1 MKKVICAGLIVFAFA
16 AEAKEPVSIGDGKY
30 MLRGR
35 AMTLFTT
42 SAKIVENLMEDAEEF
57 CQSEFGKEAV
67 LTSSRGEE
75 AKMGFGGNPTGSI
88 EFRCGPSVTSQ
99 STVSDSLDELLKL
112 KTLLDSGAI
121 TQEEYDELKREILE
135 Q

>member
-1 MKKVICAGLIVFAFA
+1 PKGTGMKKVICVALLMFAFA
-16 AEAKEPVSIGDGKY
+16 AEAKEPTAIGDGKY

-57 CQSEFGKEAV
+57 CQEEFGQEAV

-88 EFRCGPSVTSQ
+88 EFRCGPSDVAQSSTS
-99 STVSDSLDELLKL
+99 D
-112 KTLLDSGAI
+112 
-121 TQEEYDELKREILE
+121 
-135 Q
+135 